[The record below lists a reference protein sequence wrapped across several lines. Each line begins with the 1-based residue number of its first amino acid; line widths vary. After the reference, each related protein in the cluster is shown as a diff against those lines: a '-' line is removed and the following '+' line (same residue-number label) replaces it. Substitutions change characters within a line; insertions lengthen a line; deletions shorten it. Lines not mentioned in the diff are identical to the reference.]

1 MGQRAISAGRQF
13 PGEYDMIKTWLAAS
27 MALALMT
34 GVAVAQSSS
43 STTTSTQSATPV
55 PAPMLGGSSSSST
68 QQNTNSNGVV
78 TDRSKTTTNGTSVTP
93 YGNLETTRKTTD
105 STSTQ

>member
-1 MGQRAISAGRQF
+1 
-13 PGEYDMIKTWLAAS
+13 MIKMWLAAS

-55 PAPMLGGSSSSST
+55 PAPMLGGSSATSSQQST
-68 QQNTNSNGVV
+68 DSNGVV
-78 TDRSKTTTNGTSVTP
+78 TDKTQTYTNGTTISP
-93 YGNLETTRKTTD
+93 SGNLVTTKKTTD